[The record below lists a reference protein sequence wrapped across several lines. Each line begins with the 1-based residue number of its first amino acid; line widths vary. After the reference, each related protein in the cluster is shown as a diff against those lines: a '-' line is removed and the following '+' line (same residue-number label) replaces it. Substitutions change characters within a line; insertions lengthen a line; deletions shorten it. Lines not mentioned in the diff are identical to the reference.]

1 MPPPNNNTS
10 SSTNTTSSYTMQ
22 QQALRQAIPTPITL
36 VVAAPTAATGVTV
49 IEGAPRPRVVL
60 WYGTVMVGIHQV
72 VVRW

>member
-1 MPPPNNNTS
+1 
-10 SSTNTTSSYTMQ
+10 MQ